1 MRRSTGFSGLFRLVR
16 AGSAGAAI
24 SAAILSCSDNT
35 APKTQAGLDPS
46 SIHLFQ
52 VPASE
57 KQAYKALV
65 AQELAGNGANI
76 VADASSVSSAIKSAN
91 AGATSVAL
99 TATGPAYTETH
110 VDFAP
115 EADPINPI
123 PIPDNPVIGG
133 TDDGWVSGIPMGFDF
148 TFYGNTYSKL
158 NLYFNGFV
166 TFGTG
171 VNLPFWR
178 VDGIPFSGDPN
189 NMIALAWSDWF
200 PGRAPGSIT
209 YETRGEAP
217 NRRFLV
223 QFKGVPESGGSG
235 HLTAQLVLHEGSNKI
250 TMYVTQMNIT
260 NGGNRITQGIENA
273 DGTEALVDSVQ
284 IQPGLWSPRSR
295 GFFSLANDAIEF
307 TPAHVNLPP
316 VVVAPPNITV
326 NTDPGVCTAAVNA
339 GVATATDDA
348 DGTTVAGA
356 RADALTLDAAYPRG
370 ATSVTWTATDAE
382 GLTATASQS
391 VTVSD
396 KQSPAVTAPADIS
409 ARTDRGSSMATV
421 AVGEA
426 TALDNCG
433 TASLS
438 GARSD
443 GVPLS
448 AGYPVGVTTIT
459 WTAADTAGNVGS
471 AVQTVTVAGNAAP
484 VLTVPSAISVNTDPG
499 VCAAQ
504 VNPGTA
510 TATDDVEGTV
520 VSGARSDNLSLTSAF
535 PKGVTTIMWTARDA
549 DGFTASASQTVTVS
563 DKEKPSVISPANIS
577 VANDAGM
584 TSASVAVGSAAAADN
599 CPNVVVSGA
608 RSDGAALGSSYPI
621 GITTIT
627 WSASDASGNTASAVQ
642 TVAVRDGD
650 APNLIV
656 PADFQVNA
664 ADPNGSVVN
673 FSVSATDNVGVT
685 SLSCD
690 RASGSVFPIG
700 NALVTCVAIDAQ
712 GNRTSRSFTVQVIAP
727 APIDPQAR
735 INDLIAYVRSLHL
748 PNGTTNPLVNQLR
761 SAFRPEPGEKSCQ
774 KLQDFIETVGNNGPS
789 ITAGQSTY
797 MIGEALGIMEDM
809 GCSRAAHVSAQRD
822 ADQAR
827 GRTNNGRDDKVNGRD
842 KQSGKR

>member
-16 AGSAGAAI
+16 VGSAGAAI

-46 SIHLFQ
+46 SIHLIQ
-52 VPASE
+52 VPESE
-57 KQAYKALV
+57 KQAYRALV
-65 AQELAGNGANI
+65 AQEFAGNGAN
-76 VADASSVSSAIKSAN
+76 VMAHASTVRPAIN
-91 AGATSVAL
+91 PPAGAASVAL
-99 TATGPAYTETH
+99 TATGPAYTESHIDT
-110 VDFAP
+110 VP
-115 EADPINPI
+115 EADPINSI

-235 HLTAQLVLHEGSNKI
+235 HLTAQLVLSEGSNKI
-250 TMYVTQMNIT
+250 TMFVTSMNIT
-260 NGGNRITQGIENA
+260 NGGNRVTQGIENA
-273 DGTEALVDSVQ
+273 DGTEALFDSVQ

-295 GFFSLANDAIEF
+295 GFFSLSSDAIRF
-307 TPAHVNLPP
+307 TPAHVNEPP
-316 VVVAPPNITV
+316 VVVAPPNISV
-326 NTDPGVCTAAVNA
+326 NTDPGVCMAAVNPGA
-339 GVATATDDA
+339 ATATDDA

-356 RADALTLDAAYPRG
+356 RADALTLDAVYPRG
-370 ATSVTWTATDAE
+370 STNITWTAIDAE

-391 VTVSD
+391 VAVID
-396 KQSPAVTAPADIS
+396 NQSPAVTAPANIS
-409 ARTDRGSSMATV
+409 TRTDRGSSMATV

-459 WTAADTAGNVGS
+459 WTAADTAGNVGN

-484 VLTVPSAISVNTDPG
+484 VLTVPFAISVNTDPG

-510 TATDDVEGTV
+510 TATDDAEGTV
-520 VSGARSDNLSLTSAF
+520 VSGVRSDNLSLTSAF
-535 PKGVTTIMWTARDA
+535 PKGITTIVWTARDA
-549 DGFTASASQTVTVS
+549 DGFTASASQTVSVS
-563 DKEKPSVISPANIS
+563 DKEKPSVTPPASIS
-577 VANDAGM
+577 VGIDPGM
-584 TSASVAVGSAAAADN
+584 VSASVAVGSASAADN
-599 CPNVVVSGA
+599 CPNVMVSGA
-608 RSDGAALGSSYPI
+608 RSDGASLGSAYPI
-621 GITTIT
+621 GVTTIT
-627 WSASDASGNTASAVQ
+627 WSASDA
-642 TVAVRDGD
+642 
-650 APNLIV
+650 
-656 PADFQVNA
+656 
-664 ADPNGSVVN
+664 
-673 FSVSATDNVGVT
+673 
-685 SLSCD
+685 
-690 RASGSVFPIG
+690 
-700 NALVTCVAIDAQ
+700 
-712 GNRTSRSFTVQVIAP
+712 
-727 APIDPQAR
+727 
-735 INDLIAYVRSLHL
+735 
-748 PNGTTNPLVNQLR
+748 
-761 SAFRPEPGEKSCQ
+761 
-774 KLQDFIETVGNNGPS
+774 
-789 ITAGQSTY
+789 
-797 MIGEALGIMEDM
+797 
-809 GCSRAAHVSAQRD
+809 
-822 ADQAR
+822 
-827 GRTNNGRDDKVNGRD
+827 
-842 KQSGKR
+842 